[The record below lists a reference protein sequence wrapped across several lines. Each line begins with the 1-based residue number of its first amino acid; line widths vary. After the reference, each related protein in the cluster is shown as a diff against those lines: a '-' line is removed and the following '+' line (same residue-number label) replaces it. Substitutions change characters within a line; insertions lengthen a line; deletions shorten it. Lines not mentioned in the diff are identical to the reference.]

1 MREIWQLSATELAQ
15 RIARRELSAIE
26 VVDAH
31 LARIDAVNPALNAVV
46 RVLADGARAGAA
58 QADKRL
64 AAGETVGPLHGVPFT
79 VKENIDMAGLPTT
92 LGVPALAG
100 AVAPMDAP
108 VVERMRAAGAIPIG
122 RTNLPDM
129 GLRLHTVSSLHGLT
143 RNPWNPDRTAGGSS
157 GGEASALASGMSPI
171 GLGNDIGGSLRNPAN
186 ACGIAS
192 IRPSAG
198 RVPDACFGPAADR
211 LLAVQLMHVQGPMA
225 RRVADV
231 RLGLKVLMGAHPRD
245 PWSIDAPFDGPPQS
259 RPIRVAVVPEPPG
272 GGTDPTVAAV
282 VRHAAQALADA
293 GYVVEE
299 VCPTRYADAIDCWGR
314 LISSDL
320 ASVLGPMSQLM
331 GADALAYMN
340 NFIQAVPPVT
350 NTAAWSQLM
359 AERDGI
365 ARAWSTFMVDWPLL
379 LSPTWTQL
387 PFAHGFD
394 SATPA
399 GTAATSELMR
409 PVVPANLLGLPSAC
423 VPAGRDEATG
433 LPIGVLITGR
443 RLRDDLCLE
452 AAEAIEARL
461 GLATPIDPV
470 RL

>member
-1 MREIWQLSATELAQ
+1 MGEIWQLSATELAQ
-15 RIARRELSAIE
+15 RIACRQLSSAE
-26 VVDAH
+26 VVNAH

-46 RVLADGARAGAA
+46 RVLADEARAGAA
-58 QADKRL
+58 MADRRL

-92 LGVPALAG
+92 WGVPALAE
-100 AVAPMDAP
+100 AVVSADAP
-108 VVERMRAAGAIPIG
+108 IVERMRAAGAIPIG

-129 GLRLHTVSSLHGLT
+129 ALRLHTSSSLHGLT
-143 RNPWNPDRTAGGSS
+143 RNPWHPGRTAGGSS
-157 GGEASALASGMSPI
+157 GGEAAALASGMSPI

-198 RVPDACFGPAADR
+198 RVPDAGYMPAEDR
-211 LLAVQLMHVQGPMA
+211 LMAVQLMNVQGPMA

-231 RLGLKVLMGAHPRD
+231 RLGLQLLMGAHPRD
-245 PWSIDAPFDGPPQS
+245 PWSIDAPFDGPALA
-259 RPIRVAVVPEPPG
+259 RPIRVAVLAEPPG
-272 GGTDPTVAAV
+272 GSTDPKIAAT

-299 VCPTRYADAIDCWGR
+299 VCPPRYEDAISCWAR
-314 LISSDL
+314 LIMGDFQ
-320 ASVLGPMSQLM
+320 SVLEMLTPMM
-331 GADALAYMN
+331 GADAVAFLN
-340 NFIQAVPPVT
+340 NFNQAIPPLADL
-350 NTAAWSQLM
+350 AAWSHLM
-359 AERDGI
+359 VERDGI
-365 ARAWSTFMVDWPLL
+365 ARAWSTFMADRPLL
-379 LSPTWTQL
+379 LSPTWSQL
-387 PFAHGFD
+387 PFEHGFD

-399 GTAATSELMR
+399 GSVAVKELMR

-443 RLRDDLCLE
+443 RLREDLCLE

-470 RL
+470 S